1 MKCYVNILNIS
12 MTHSNE
18 IQENLVNYEAFVKWY
33 DLSSYASKTMD
44 ESPRWEI
51 REALSYFLEDTEV
64 INYIADAIIHKN
76 VISWNALT
84 LVNEARLQLRLR
96 NMGYDLHCVDNWP
109 CVSKEFSELL
119 EKNPSVVRQFRYK
132 ISSKIASWCKPI
144 IPYYTIIFCIAALIY
159 YQDWWMFAISILVSH
174 LLFGVNECI
183 FHEYLQHR
191 YIIPKNKFI
200 KHLVETFLFFV
211 NPNWYINKPW
221 MIRSHQY
228 HHLYY
233 KTDRDPQSRVLKEE
247 FKQWCKNPGF
257 FTRPNEKNMNR
268 LLNEFS
274 DFPYIIKYLIEIRI
288 LLSIIAIS
296 LFGLKYFIFFF
307 IIPVILKQ
315 WFTGLADGW
324 FLILGER
331 DHPWVFPITFNQS
344 CHVYHHRT
352 GSDKHKSW
360 DTIFGGPRWLKYFN
374 YQYYTFLLFFKIKH
388 SAK

>member
-1 MKCYVNILNIS
+1 

-18 IQENLVNYEAFVKWY
+18 IQENIDNYEAFLKWY
-33 DLSSYASKTMD
+33 DLSSYKSKTID

-51 REALSYFLEDTEV
+51 REALSYFLKDTRV
-64 INYIADAIIHKN
+64 INYIADAIINKK
-76 VISWNALT
+76 VISWNVLT
-84 LVNEARLQLRLR
+84 LVDEARLQSRLR
-96 NMGYDLHCVDNWP
+96 DMGYDLHCVDNWP
-109 CVSKEFSELL
+109 CTSEEFSELL
-119 EKNPSVVRQFRYK
+119 EKTPSVLGKFRYRLLSIK
-132 ISSKIASWCKPI
+132 NTSWYKSI

-174 LLFGVNECI
+174 LLFAVNEVI

-191 YIIPKNKFI
+191 YIIPKNKFT

-211 NPNWYINKPW
+211 NPNWYIDKPQ
-221 MIRSHQY
+221 MIRAHQY

-233 KTDRDPQSRVLKEE
+233 KTDKDPTSRILSHE
-247 FKQWCKNPGF
+247 FKVWCQNPGF

-288 LLSIIAIS
+288 LLSIIAII
-296 LFGLKYFIFFF
+296 LFGLKYYIFFF

-324 FLILGER
+324 LIILGER
-331 DHPWVFPITFNQS
+331 NHPWVFPITFNS
-344 CHVYHHRT
+344 AWHFHHHQT

-360 DTIFGGPRWLKYFN
+360 DTIFGGPKWLNYFN
-374 YQYYTFLLFFKIKH
+374 PQFYTFYLFFKIKH